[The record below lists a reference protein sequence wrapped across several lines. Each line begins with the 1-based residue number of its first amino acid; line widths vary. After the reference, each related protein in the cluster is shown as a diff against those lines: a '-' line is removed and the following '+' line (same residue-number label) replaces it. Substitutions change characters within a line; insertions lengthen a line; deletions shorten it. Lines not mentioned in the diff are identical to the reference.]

1 MAYDASV
8 KFNSQV
14 AERRVAEFARSVGN
28 LRTRLRET
36 ANAAKTVGST
46 IRTYTADVN
55 RASTRT
61 RVLTRDFEAL
71 GKAARQARMDVQALV
86 RSLNSGTLRGVSAAM
101 RSAAG
106 GATTVSRASR
116 AAASS
121 ARSHATASSAAAKA
135 TSTYGTAAKSAAN
148 NANSLNAAVKKTNQ
162 SLLGTASGLVRIR
175 NLAAFLAGGFG
186 IAFLV
191 ETADTAKLA
200 AARLNL
206 VAESEQNLIYLEK
219 QLYDISTRTRSGY
232 KENAALFTKLVMAGK
247 AYGISQ
253 KTSLTVTENVSKAMK
268 ISGASASEA
277 AAATQQLSQAFSSG
291 KIQGDELR
299 SVLENSPRLAQALAT
314 ELSDLGINLGN
325 IRDKAAE
332 GAIGIN
338 ELARA
343 FGSDK
348 ITKKLG
354 EEFSKIPMTI
364 GDALVVAKVKFT
376 EFIGA
381 LDKATGISS
390 AVANAIIVVADNF
403 DKIAVAASVAAIAIS
418 MQYVPAMV
426 SAIRVS
432 KLFALINLAAYGRG
446 VKGAFAN
453 MAGGL
458 GLFNGVLKKSATSTL
473 PAWRQIA
480 GNVFGAVSLNA
491 KSLLG
496 VFRATIGRI
505 PLIFAGVTAA
515 MYIFNDDTQVV
526 AGHLGTT
533 NDYIVTGFQMA
544 FEKIGSIIGWIS
556 DKIVSVVKFAVDLV
570 IGLIDTMT
578 RAVQTAFAF
587 GKSLW
592 DDGLFGGKAVE
603 KGQEAW
609 KNGGIK
615 ATFGRAVT
623 GSEWQRR
630 ADARALARRNK
641 GTPGSEGTGSIPSG
655 IQTEDGGKGKKGG
668 GSSEIDSART
678 AIDSL
683 RGSFDDVEKSRNE
696 FNEGIKTLNDG
707 LKHGIIT
714 ATEYKKLLGDL
725 AANTF
730 PGLKDEIKNLAEEN
744 WKLQREI
751 DGASE
756 GTIKFEEGTKKL
768 KEQIETIDKIIV
780 KQGDVDG
787 TLAAQRQKLVDQ
799 VTTYGQIVQENET
812 LKKIGEER
820 KKQEEDINNLI
831 DEASNKLYEMLTK
844 RVSDALNFS
853 KNSFKNFW
861 REIIGGAKD
870 IIANV
875 LGAYVF
881 EPIRKKFREELER
894 AFKKPGIPSSTS
906 SLSSSDITG
915 AWKDLLPAND
925 NTKGGTGSNG
935 IVAGDEIVVDGSTT
949 FFEQIAKG
957 YKESMSDLIPLF
969 KSIFKGLGKIFDDMG
984 INIKQLGFDLGK
996 IIGGAQIGSMA
1007 AGATGGSGMG
1017 GAIGGALGQVAGQA
1031 IGKVVGGALGQAL
1044 GPLGAIAGGVLG
1056 GAIGGLFKKKKY
1068 GTTVVS
1074 GGAEGDLSTYG
1085 NSASRKS
1092 ASIEMGGNVQEGL
1105 NDVAERLGG
1114 TVGGFKVSIGKYKD
1128 SYRVS
1133 STGRTG
1139 KLKTKYSDVTDF
1151 GEDES
1156 AAVAFAIKKAIEQG
1170 AIKGIRASTQTLL
1183 KTGSDLE
1190 KALDKALKFESVFDR
1205 FKEMTDPVGYAFE
1218 KLNKEFTEMIS
1229 IFKEAGATT
1238 EEWSQLSQ
1246 VFQEEIKNT
1255 IAAQIDGLIA
1265 FRDDLI
1271 GGDRSYKSPTDR
1283 LKIASDK
1290 FAEMETKIAAGKYV
1304 DQDKFTEAGTA
1315 LQELARQIY
1324 GSTPEFQAYQQR
1336 LLDAT
1341 NKLISNAQAEEST
1354 LKPVVDAI
1362 NAQGQQS
1369 LAATNTTNQLLTQ
1382 ILAGGGYSYN
1392 PGQNLM
1398 IGSGGGASKNERY
1411 VNNYF

>member
-1 MAYDASV
+1 
-8 KFNSQV
+8 
-14 AERRVAEFARSVGN
+14 
-28 LRTRLRET
+28 
-36 ANAAKTVGST
+36 
-46 IRTYTADVN
+46 
-55 RASTRT
+55 
-61 RVLTRDFEAL
+61 
-71 GKAARQARMDVQALV
+71 
-86 RSLNSGTLRGVSAAM
+86 
-101 RSAAG
+101 
-106 GATTVSRASR
+106 
-116 AAASS
+116 
-121 ARSHATASSAAAKA
+121 
-135 TSTYGTAAKSAAN
+135 
-148 NANSLNAAVKKTNQ
+148 
-162 SLLGTASGLVRIR
+162 
-175 NLAAFLAGGFG
+175 
-186 IAFLV
+186 
-191 ETADTAKLA
+191 
-200 AARLNL
+200 
-206 VAESEQNLIYLEK
+206 
-219 QLYDISTRTRSGY
+219 
-232 KENAALFTKLVMAGK
+232 
-247 AYGISQ
+247 
-253 KTSLTVTENVSKAMK
+253 MK

-338 ELARA
+338 ELVRA

-348 ITKKLG
+348 ITKQLG

-458 GLFNGVLKKSATSTL
+458 GLFNDVLKKSATSTL

-480 GNVFGAVSLNA
+480 GNVFAAVSLNA

-544 FEKIGSIIGWIS
+544 FEKIGIIIGWIS

-615 ATFGRAVT
+615 ATFGRAVS

-730 PGLKDEIKNLAEEN
+730 PGLKDEIKDLTEEN
-744 WKLQREI
+744 WKLQREL
-751 DGASE
+751 DGASA
-756 GTIKFEEGTKKL
+756 GTIKFEEGTRKL

-812 LKKIGEER
+812 LTKLGEER
-820 KKQEEDINNLI
+820 KKQEEQINGLI

-861 REIIGGAKD
+861 KDVLGGAKD
-870 IIANV
+870 VIASV

-881 EPIRKKFREELER
+881 EPIRKKFRAELEK
-894 AFKKPGIPSSTS
+894 AFKHPNASTKQS
-906 SLSSSDITG
+906 GLSSASITG
-915 AWKDLLPAND
+915 AWKDLLPSAAND
-925 NTKGGTGSNG
+925 NVTKASGT
-935 IVAGDEIVVDGSTT
+935 AGDEEIVVTGSTS
-949 FFEQIAKG
+949 FWEEFVKG
-957 YKESMSDLIPLF
+957 YKEAWKGSFKDLASLLKPLGADF
-969 KSIFKGLGKIFDDMG
+969 KKMFEGLG
-984 INIKQLGFDLGK
+984 INLNELGGALGK
-996 IIGGAQIGSMA
+996 AFGGAQIGA
-1007 AGATGGSGMG
+1007 QVAGLGKMLGINMSNTGAQVG
-1017 GAIGGALGQVAGQA
+1017 GAIGSVIPIPGGSI
-1031 IGKVVGGALGQAL
+1031 IGS
-1044 GPLGAIAGGVLG
+1044 IAGGLL
-1056 GAIGGLFKKKKY
+1056 GGLFKNKPSGSTVITGAGEGGYSVTGNKS
-1068 GTTVVS
+1068 GVRDNLNSGATT
-1074 GGAEGDLSTYG
+1074 
-1085 NSASRKS
+1085 
-1092 ASIEMGGNVQEGL
+1092 VQEGL
-1105 NDVAERLGG
+1105 NNIAQALGA
-1114 TVGGFKVSIGKYKD
+1114 TVGSFRVSIGQYKD
-1128 SYRVS
+1128 WYRVS
-1133 STGRTG
+1133 ASGSSSVG
-1139 KLKTKYSDVTDF
+1139 SKKF
-1151 GEDES
+1151 P
-1156 AAVAFAIKKAIEQG
+1156 KKAGSDLIYDGQDLEEATRVAIMNAIQDG
-1170 AIKGIRASTQTLL
+1170 AIKGIRASTQRLL
-1183 KTGSDLE
+1183 QAGKDAEASLQD
-1190 KALDKALKFESVFDR
+1190 ALDFEGVFKKY
-1205 FKEMTDPVGYAFE
+1205 KEMTDPVGYAME
-1218 KLNKEFTEMIS
+1218 NLGKEFQRLIDL
-1229 IFKEAGATT
+1229 FKKAGATS
-1238 EEWSQLSQ
+1238 EEWSQLGR

-1255 IAAQIDGLIA
+1255 IAAQIDGLKA

-1271 GGDRSYKSPTDR
+1271 GGDRSFKSPTDR
-1283 LKIASDK
+1283 LKIADTK
-1290 FAEMETKIAAGKYV
+1290 FKEMEDKIKAGEYV

-1315 LQELARQIY
+1315 LQELARSIY

-1341 NKLISNAQAEEST
+1341 NKLITNAEAEEKT
-1354 LKPVVDAI
+1354 LQPVIDAI
-1362 NAQGQQS
+1362 NNQGQ
-1369 LAATNTTNQLLTQ
+1369 AAINAANQTNQYLQQLVNGRYPYH
-1382 ILAGGGYSYN
+1382 LALNFGTGGG
-1392 PGQNLM
+1392 L
-1398 IGSGGGASKNERY
+1398 GGRNQFDRSN
-1411 VNNYF
+1411 F

>member
-8 KFNSQV
+8 KFNSGV
-14 AERRVAEFARSVGN
+14 AERRVAEFARSIGN

-36 ANAAKTVGST
+36 ATAAKTVSGT
-46 IRTYTADVN
+46 IKGYTADVN

-61 RVLTRDFEAL
+61 RVLTRDFENL
-71 GKAARQARMDVQALV
+71 GRAARAARTDVVSLTRA
-86 RSLNSGTLRGVSAAM
+86 LNSGVLRGASAAM
-101 RSAAG
+101 RQAAAG
-106 GATTVSRASR
+106 AERVSASSRRAATSARGHERAARAAGAASGAYGRQAR

-121 ARSHATASSAAAKA
+121 TDTLDRS
-135 TSTYGTAAKSAAN
+135 
-148 NANSLNAAVKKTNQ
+148 VKKANQ
-162 SLLGTASGLVRIR
+162 SMLGMASGLVRVR

-191 ETADTAKLA
+191 ETADTAKLV

-232 KENAALFTKLVMAGK
+232 KENAALFTKLAMAGK

-338 ELARA
+338 ELVRA

-348 ITKKLG
+348 ITKQLG

-696 FNEGIKTLNDG
+696 FNEGVKTLNDG

-730 PGLKDEIKNLAEEN
+730 PGLKDEIKDLTEEN
-744 WKLQREI
+744 WKLQREL
-751 DGASE
+751 DGASA

-768 KEQIETIDKIIV
+768 REQIDAIDTVIK

-787 TLAAQRQKLVDQ
+787 VLGAQRQKLVDQ
-799 VTTYGQIVQENET
+799 VTTYGQLVQENET
-812 LKKIGEER
+812 LKKLAEER
-820 KKQEEDINNLI
+820 KKEEEQITQLI

-861 REIIGGAKD
+861 KDVLGGAKD
-870 IIANV
+870 VISSV

-881 EPIRKKFREELER
+881 EPIRKKFRDELEK
-894 AFKKPGIPSSTS
+894 AFKHPNAMNNTS
-906 SLSSSDITG
+906 SGLSASSITG
-915 AWKDLLPAND
+915 AWKDLLPSAAND
-925 NTKGGTGSNG
+925 NVRAVGSQ
-935 IVAGDEIVVDGSTT
+935 DEEIVVSGSTS
-949 FFEQIAKG
+949 FWEEFVKG
-957 YKESMSDLIPLF
+957 YKEAWKFSLKDLANLLKPLGDTF
-969 KSIFKGLGKIFDDMG
+969 KNLFADLGINMNELGNGLGKMF
-984 INIKQLGFDLGK
+984 
-996 IIGGAQIGSMA
+996 GGAQIGA
-1007 AGATGGSGMG
+1007 QVAGLGKMLGLNTSTTGGQIG
-1017 GAIGGALGQVAGQA
+1017 GAIGSVLPIPGGEI
-1031 IGKVVGGALGQAL
+1031 IGS
-1044 GPLGAIAGGVLG
+1044 IAGSLL
-1056 GAIGGLFKKKKY
+1056 GGLFKKKKY
-1068 GTTVVS
+1068 GTTVVT
-1074 GGAEGDLSTYG
+1074 GGDEAGLATYG
-1085 NSASRKS
+1085 NSASRKE
-1092 ASIEMGGNVQEGL
+1092 ASIGMGGSVQEGL
-1105 NDVAERLGG
+1105 NNVAERLGG
-1114 TVGGFKVSIGKYKD
+1114 TVGGFRVSIGKYKD
-1128 SYRVS
+1128 SFRVS
-1133 STGRTG
+1133 DTGRTG
-1139 KLKTKYSDVTDF
+1139 KLKTKYSDVKDF
-1151 GEDES
+1151 GDDES
-1156 AAVAFAIKKAIEQG
+1156 AAIAYAVKKAIEQG
-1170 AIKGIRASTQTLL
+1170 AIQGLRASTQNII
-1183 KTGSDLE
+1183 KSGKDLE
-1190 KALDKALKFESVFDR
+1190 KAVEDALRFEDVFTR
-1205 FKEMTDPVGYAFE
+1205 FKEITDPAGAAME
-1218 KLNKEFTEMIS
+1218 KLKKEFEGLVDL
-1229 IFKEAGATT
+1229 FKQAGASS
-1238 EEWSQLSQ
+1238 EEWRQLGV

-1255 IAAQIDGLIA
+1255 ISAQIDSLKA

-1271 GGDRSYKSPTDR
+1271 GGDRSFKSPTDR
-1283 LKIASDK
+1283 LKIADTK
-1290 FAEMETKIAAGKYV
+1290 FKEMEDKIKAGEYV

-1315 LQELARQIY
+1315 LQELARSIY

-1341 NKLISNAQAEEST
+1341 NKLITNAEAEEKT
-1354 LKPVVDAI
+1354 LQPVIDAI
-1362 NAQGQQS
+1362 NNQGKAAVTAANQTNDY
-1369 LAATNTTNQLLTQ
+1369 LAQ
-1382 ILAGGGYSYN
+1382 ILAQGGYSYN
-1392 PGQNLM
+1392 PSYNTM
-1398 IGSGGGASKNERY
+1398 VRGGGTAPRNFFDRGR
-1411 VNNYF
+1411 F